1 MIRQEF
7 TTEEARRIGDSL
19 SVDWEKYNLEQFRLG
34 LFVELE
40 HGMKDPATDV
50 THDDLQATGK
60 IAIAHLNDLPDY
72 YTRLYQMFANAE
84 QEKIEAE

>member
-60 IAIAHLNDLPDY
+60 IEIAHLNDLPDY